1 MKKIIKQHAG
11 SESNK
16 LIKKIIRIIRR
27 DGIPKYIKHWSP
39 PSEIPKHFE
48 NDNEMLI
55 WINRNILR
63 PYHKHSFVLAN
74 QPNTDETDIDWSIYG
89 PPRRLPKVFW
99 DSRNK
104 IGRIEYFK
112 FINQPGS
119 KKEIAS
125 DTAKLVRF
133 VRQNLK
139 KWKQLGMK
147 GLIIDLRKHYGGN
160 MWPLVESLRQDVI
173 GDASL
178 LAWTNTK
185 ISKTKKKWI
194 NSSKKLG
201 KFNGDLKMKLP
212 IAIIIGPNTS
222 SSGELSAAIFKGR
235 INSKSFGQRTSGFLS
250 ANATIKLDKKYI
262 LLLTVKLTQTADMEF
277 GDEFLRPDKKTT
289 RPITDAKTWILNNHK

>member
-1 MKKIIKQHAG
+1 MKKMIKQHAG
-11 SESNK
+11 TESSK

-48 NDNEMLI
+48 NDSEMLL
-55 WINRNILR
+55 WINRNVLQ
-63 PYHKHSFVLAN
+63 PYHKHSFVFAN
-74 QPNTDETDIDWSIYG
+74 QPNTKKIKTHVDKVLLRR
-89 PPRRLPKVFW
+89 PPNVFW

-104 IGRIEYFK
+104 IGRIEYFRFK
-112 FINQPGS
+112 KLGS
-119 KKEIAS
+119 KSEIAS
-125 DTAKLVRF
+125 DTAKLVRL
-133 VRQNLK
+133 VKQNLK
-139 KWKQLGMK
+139 TWKQLGMR
-147 GLIIDLRKHYGGN
+147 GLIIDLRKHYGGS
-160 MWPLVESLRQDVI
+160 MWPFVESLRQDVI

-194 NSSKKLG
+194 NSSKNLD

-212 IAIIIGPNTS
+212 IAIIIGPDTT
-222 SSGELSAAIFKGR
+222 SSGEISAAIFKGR

-262 LLLTVKLTQTADMEF
+262 LILTVKLTQTADMQF

-289 RPITDAKTWILNNHK
+289 RPITDAKTWILSNT